1 MNRDVLSY
9 FEETLQQDVF
19 ALQQATN
26 PANEIPDQ
34 EYRRVLNV
42 KLEAI
47 KSDVANIQHLL
58 ES

>member
-1 MNRDVLSY
+1 MDKEVLNY
-9 FEETLQQDVF
+9 FEEVLQQDVF

-26 PANEIPDQ
+26 PTNEIPDQ
-34 EYRRVLNV
+34 DYRRALNV

-47 KSDVANIQHLL
+47 KADVANIQHLL

>member
-1 MNRDVLSY
+1 MDKDVLNY
-9 FEETLQQDVF
+9 FEDTLQQDLF

-34 EYRRVLNV
+34 DYRRALNV

-47 KSDVANIQHLL
+47 KADVANIQHLL